1 MKRKGLITVIMLL
14 VVFLVVASLA
24 VSCASA
30 KPQPKAVEPSP
41 PKSPAL
47 TYTISDETVIKL
59 LISLIGDTYIHFL
72 PGNKVHVRYAVT
84 DIIVSIEASGGE
96 LCIVGMESVFYRYGA
111 GRVDKYLKKRDDG
124 KMHLVALWFD
134 PRTELKADSDK
145 LPYIE
150 SVTTKEGQATFTY
163 RWP

>member
-1 MKRKGLITVIMLL
+1 MKLKELTTGIMLL
-14 VVFLVVASLA
+14 AVFLVVASLA
-24 VSCASA
+24 VSCAAA
-30 KPQPKAVEPSP
+30 KPQPKAVEPP

-59 LISLIGDTYIHFL
+59 LISLIGDTQIRFL

-84 DIIVSIEASGGE
+84 DIIVSIEARGGE
-96 LCIVGMESVFYRYGA
+96 LCIEGMESVFYRYGA

-124 KMHLVALWFD
+124 KLHLVALWFD

-150 SVTTKEGQATFTY
+150 SVTTREGQATFTY

>member
-1 MKRKGLITVIMLL
+1 MKRKELTINTLFL
-14 VVFLVVASLA
+14 AVFLVMASLIVA
-24 VSCASA
+24 CAPA
-30 KPQPKAVEPSP
+30 KPQPKAVEPPP

-59 LISLIGDTYIHFL
+59 LVSLIGDTYIHFL
-72 PGNKVHVRYAVT
+72 PGNKMHVRYAVT
-84 DIIVSIEASGGE
+84 DIVVSIGASGGE
-96 LCIVGMESVFYRYGA
+96 LWIEGMDPVFYRYGA

-124 KMHLVALWFD
+124 KIHLVALWFD
-134 PRTELKADSDK
+134 PRVALKAGSDK

-150 SVTTKEGQATFTY
+150 SVTTTEGKATFTY